1 MMSAKNLRDSI
12 LQMAVEGK
20 LVEQHE
26 EEGTAADLLASIR
39 EQRAQLVR
47 EKKAK
52 PVKGGESVIWR
63 DDDGHWFERRGKGE
77 AVCIDDEIPFDI
89 PDSWCWA
96 HIESV
101 CENIVDC
108 PHSTPRYENNKTG
121 YYAIDTSCINDE
133 WEITNFRYV
142 DKWDFEK
149 RIQRLKPE
157 FGDLVFTREGS
168 IGRSA
173 LLPDGD
179 ICLGQRVMLLR
190 TGRLLFN
197 RYLQICLTAPFAFI
211 LYKSS
216 TKGTAAK
223 HINVR
228 DVCSFLIP
236 IPPFTEQRRIVAKLD
251 KLMPHIDGYGKAHER
266 REQLDCELPIRLRKS
281 ILQAAVEGKLTEQS
295 DDDEP
300 ASVLLAGIREKRA
313 QLVSEGK
320 AKPVKGGESIIY
332 RDDAGRWFERR
343 GKSDPVCIDE
353 EIPFDIPD
361 SWCWARLE
369 SISNFGSC
377 LNIEYNDVAG
387 GTWNLDL
394 EDIQKDSGV
403 ILRKKYKH
411 DDEQASTKHVF
422 IAGMV
427 LYSKLRPYL
436 NKVVIADGDGV
447 CSSEILPVQFD
458 ELNAGYAQVFLMSP
472 YFLTFANAH
481 VSGTKMPRLR
491 VSDGKQ
497 CLMPIPPLT
506 EQKRVVEK
514 VGVILEQVSGWR

>member
-20 LVEQHE
+20 LVEQRE
-26 EEGTAADLLASIR
+26 EEGTAADLLAAIR

-52 PVKGGESVIWR
+52 PVKGGESIIWR
-63 DDDGHWFERRGKGE
+63 DDDGRWFERRGKGE

-89 PDSWCWA
+89 PDSWYWA

-108 PHSTPRYENNKTG
+108 PHSTPHYENNKTG

-173 LLPDGD
+173 LLPDGN

-236 IPPFTEQRRIVAKLD
+236 IPPLTEQRRIVAKLD

-266 REQLDCELPIRLRKS
+266 REQLDRELPVRLRKS

-300 ASVLLAGIREKRA
+300 ASLLLAGIREKRA
-313 QLVSEGK
+313 QLVREGK

-332 RDDAGRWFERR
+332 RDDAGHWFERR
-343 GKSDPVCIDE
+343 GKSNPVCIDE

-361 SWCWARLE
+361 SWCWARLGDLIDLK
-369 SISNFGSC
+369 SGI
-377 LNIEYNDVAG
+377 D
-387 GTWNLDL
+387 LD
-394 EDIQKDSGV
+394 
-403 ILRKKYKH
+403 KK
-411 DDEQASTKHVF
+411 
-422 IAGMV
+422 
-427 LYSKLRPYL
+427 LYSDTEKIGIPYITGASNL
-436 NKVVIADGDGV
+436 QNGHVLENRWTDSPKRKSIKGDLLLTCKGTIGEMAYNPFPVAHIARQIMAIKAIDDKMLGYIRLFLLFYVDKVKKAAKGIIPGIERAD
-447 CSSEILPVQFD
+447 
-458 ELNAGYAQVFLMSP
+458 
-472 YFLTFANAH
+472 LTEA
-481 VSGTKMPRLR
+481 LI
-491 VSDGKQ
+491 
-497 CLMPIPPLT
+497 PIPALA
-506 EQKRVVEK
+506 EQCHIVEK
-514 VGVILEQVSGWR
+514 VDAALQQANTHL

>member
-20 LVEQHE
+20 LVEQRE

-332 RDDAGRWFERR
+332 RDDAGHWFERR

-361 SWCWARLE
+361 SWCWARLGDLIDLRSGIDLDKKLYSDTE
-369 SISNFGSC
+369 RIGIPYITGASNLQNGQVLENRWTDSPRRKSMKGDLLLTCKGTIGEMAYNPFPVAHIARQIMAIKAIDDRM
-377 LNIEYNDVAG
+377 LEYIRLFLLFYVDKVKKAA
-387 GTWNLDL
+387 
-394 EDIQKDSGV
+394 KGV
-403 ILRKKYKH
+403 IPGIER
-411 DDEQASTKHVF
+411 
-422 IAGMV
+422 
-427 LYSKLRPYL
+427 
-436 NKVVIADGDGV
+436 ADITGAL
-447 CSSEILPVQFD
+447 I
-458 ELNAGYAQVFLMSP
+458 
-472 YFLTFANAH
+472 
-481 VSGTKMPRLR
+481 
-491 VSDGKQ
+491 
-497 CLMPIPPLT
+497 PIPALA
-506 EQKRVVEK
+506 EQCRIVEK
-514 VGVILEQVSGWR
+514 VDAALQQANMHL